1 MRPEYQ
7 KVRPLVFL
15 HRVPSPLFDRL
26 VAEVATARLPLFPYP
41 VEVQDPFA
49 LFPCLA
55 PLGLAGAVLA
65 EALPPPKD
73 LAPSLS
79 LEAEAREA
87 GLLDLV
93 VPRVGGL
100 MGQYTEGVALE
111 RFLSAHFPG
120 ARGLWLGPLR
130 PSLAPF
136 LRPLGQVSV
145 VASSFAEGD
154 SFLARLPE
162 RARGHV
168 ALRPEEARALSLKV
182 DLLLY
187 AGGRLSLDVLQP
199 FHALVALAPVEK
211 GVWERVQVVYPPED
225 LLIFRVRAVLEGLG
239 YPL

>member
-41 VEVQDPFA
+41 VEAQDPFA

-65 EALPPPKD
+65 EALPLPQD

-120 ARGLWLGPLR
+120 ARGLWFGPLR
-130 PSLAPF
+130 PFLAPF

-187 AGGRLSLDVLQP
+187 AGGRLRLEILQP

-225 LLIFRVRAVLEGLG
+225 LLVFRVRAVLEGLG

>member
-7 KVRPLVFL
+7 KVRPLAFL

-79 LEAEAREA
+79 LEAEALEA

-136 LRPLGQVSV
+136 LRPLAQVSV

-187 AGGRLSLDVLQP
+187 AGGRFSLDVLHP

>member
-15 HRVPSPLFDRL
+15 HRAPSPLFDRL

-41 VEVQDPFA
+41 VEAQDPFA
-49 LFPCLA
+49 LLPCLA

-73 LAPSLS
+73 LVPSLS
-79 LEAEAREA
+79 LEAEARGA

-93 VPRVGGL
+93 VPRLGGL

-130 PSLAPF
+130 PFLAPF

-145 VASSFAEGD
+145 VAPSFAEGD
-154 SFLARLPE
+154 SFLAHLPE

-187 AGGRLSLDVLQP
+187 AGGRLSLDLLQP

-225 LLIFRVRAVLEGLG
+225 LLVFRVRAVLEGLG

>member
-7 KVRPLVFL
+7 KVRPLVYL
-15 HRVPSPLFDRL
+15 ERAPSGLFDRL
-26 VAEVATARLPLFPYP
+26 VAEVTTARLPLFPYP
-41 VEVQDPFA
+41 VEAQDPIA

-65 EALPPPKD
+65 EALPPPRD
-73 LAPSLS
+73 LALGLS

-93 VPRVGGL
+93 VPRVRGL
-100 MGQYTEGVALE
+100 VGQYTEGVALE
-111 RFLSAHFPG
+111 RFLSVHFPG
-120 ARGLWLGPLR
+120 AKGLWLGPLR

-145 VASSFAEGD
+145 VAGSFAEGD
-154 SFLARLPE
+154 GFLSRLPE

-168 ALRPEEARALSLKV
+168 ALRPEEARALSLRV

-187 AGGRLSLDVLQP
+187 AGGRLSLDLLQP
-199 FHALVALAPVEK
+199 FHALVAMAQVER

-225 LLIFRVRAVLEGLG
+225 LLGYRVRAVLEGLG

>member
-1 MRPEYQ
+1 VRPEYQ

>member
-7 KVRPLVFL
+7 KVRPLIFL

-211 GVWERVQVVYPPED
+211 GVWERVQVVYSPED